1 MSQFV
6 SAMRAAAATAA
17 LVGGCAWVGP
27 ATAAADANSDALAK
41 MLSQGYSTSNC
52 TPAQGSG
59 GLAAYQCGQ
68 NPLPNGPTKATFI
81 LYGNSADTSSGFQG
95 AISDLNVTPC
105 QSGDPAPDT
114 WNFDNSPN
122 TTAGQIACG
131 TGKNSDQPG
140 LAWSNDQNHMVAGL
154 VGTNAAALYQ
164 WWQTNG

>member
-6 SAMRAAAATAA
+6 SATRAVAATAV
-17 LVGGCAWVGP
+17 LVGGYAWVGT

-41 MLSQGYSTSNC
+41 MLSQGYTTSNC
-52 TPAQGSG
+52 SPSQLSG
-59 GLAAYQCGQ
+59 ALAAYQCGQ
-68 NPLPNGPTKATFI
+68 NPLPNGPTKGMYMLF
-81 LYGNSADTSSGFQG
+81 GNSSDTSSGFQG
-95 AISDLNVTPC
+95 ASSDFNVAPC

-131 TGKNSDQPG
+131 TGKTNNLPG
-140 LAWSNDQNHMVAGL
+140 LVWTNDQNHMVAAL
-154 VGTNAAALYQ
+154 VGTNAASLYQ